1 MKHKF
6 DDYRARALLIS
17 EPWVSKILTGR
28 KTWEMRKSPTRIRGT
43 VGLIRIGTGL
53 VVGTADLVDC
63 IDRLTDDTF
72 AASVE
77 RHCIEAGDHA
87 LRISEDYRWPWV
99 LTNARPLSR
108 PVPYGHKSQQ
118 MWVTLS
124 DDVAA
129 SITAQGH
136 SLRSTSIRS

>member
-1 MKHKF
+1 MKHKI
-6 DDYRARALLIS
+6 DDYCARALLIG
-17 EPWVSKILTGR
+17 EPWVGKILAGR
-28 KTWEMRKSPTRIRGT
+28 KTWEMRKRLTRIRGT
-43 VGLIRIGTGL
+43 VGLIRIGSGL

-72 AASVE
+72 AASVA
-77 RHCIEAGDHA
+77 RHGIETDEHA
-87 LRISEDYRWPWV
+87 SRISEGYLWPWV
-99 LTNARPLSR
+99 LTNARRLSR

-118 MWVTLS
+118 IWVTLS

-136 SLRSTSIRS
+136 ALRSTSIRS